1 MRRQLLVAT
10 AQAFLVTLLW
20 SSSWVLIRIG
30 LEDDLPPLTFAG
42 LRYGLAA
49 VLLLAVA
56 LARPRV
62 RAELR
67 ALPPR
72 GWLELAALGAVMY
85 AITQGA
91 QFVGLA
97 LLPAATLS
105 LFYSLTPVAVAVGAL
120 LALGERV
127 GRGGVLGLALTVVG
141 GVTYFVAGG
150 GAGATLAGVLVG
162 LVGLLANAASAV
174 LGRSVNG
181 RAHLSAL
188 AVTAPSMAIGA
199 VLLLGTGLASED
211 VPEIAARAWGIIV
224 VLAVVNTALAWT
236 LWNHTLRTLR
246 AAPSAAIN
254 NTMLIQIAVLAAIF
268 LAEPLAPLQWL
279 GLGVVAAGTFLVQFR
294 GLRPGSRS
302 QQPPGYRGPM
312 SDAPAPD
319 ARPVTL
325 ITGGGRG
332 IGAAIARRLAADGH
346 DLALTYRVRR
356 EEVERVAEECR
367 AAGSEVAILHADLG
381 DVAHV
386 HALVPAVLDHF
397 GRITGLVNNA
407 GITGTIGEFLDV
419 DEAEAEVVFDVNV
432 RAPMLLAKDAISVMA
447 TDRGGA
453 GGCIVNIS
461 SGAATSGAPHTYVPY
476 AMSKAALNALTT
488 GLAKEFAAVGV
499 RVNTVSPGTTHTEI
513 HADAGRP
520 NAPAERAPN
529 IPMRRAGQPH
539 EAAGA
544 VAYLFGADASY
555 TTGADIRVAGGN

>member
-1 MRRQLLVAT
+1 MRRQVLVAT
-10 AQAFLVTLLW
+10 AQAFLVTVLW

-30 LEDDLPPLTFAG
+30 LDDALPPLTFAG

-49 VLLLAVA
+49 VILLAVA
-56 LARPRV
+56 LARQGV
-62 RAELR
+62 RADLR
-67 ALPPR
+67 SLNPR
-72 GWLELAALGAVMY
+72 RWGELAVLGLVMY

-105 LFYSLTPVAVAVGAL
+105 LFYSLTPVAVAIGAL

-127 GRGGVLGLALTVVG
+127 GRSGVLGLALTVVG
-141 GVTYFVAGG
+141 GVTYFAAGG
-150 GAGATLAGVLVG
+150 GAGATVAGIAVAV
-162 LVGLLANAASAV
+162 VGLLANAAASV
-174 LGRSVNG
+174 LGRAVNA
-181 RAHLSAL
+181 RAHASAL
-188 AVTAPSMAIGA
+188 AITAPSMAIGA
-199 VLLLGTGLASED
+199 LALLGTGLAVEGPPVVSG
-211 VPEIAARAWGIIV
+211 RAWVIIA
-224 VLAVVNTALAWT
+224 VLAVVNTAIAWT

-268 LAEPLAPLQWL
+268 LAEPLAPLQWAA
-279 GLGVVAAGTFLVQFR
+279 LGVVALGTFLVQF
-294 GLRPGSRS
+294 PGSGARA
-302 QQPPGYRGPM
+302 YRGRMADPAA
-312 SDAPAPD
+312 SAP
-319 ARPVTL
+319 RPVTL
-325 ITGGGRG
+325 VTGGGRG

-346 DLALTYRVRR
+346 DLALTYRVRADEVR
-356 EEVERVAEECR
+356 EVADDCR
-367 AAGSEVAILHADLG
+367 AAGSEVAVLRADLA
-381 DVAHV
+381 DLAQVR
-386 HALVPAVLDHF
+386 ALVPSVLDHF

-407 GITGTIGEFLDV
+407 GITGRIGEFLDV
-419 DEAEAEVVFDVNV
+419 DDDEAQLVLDVNV
-432 RAPMLLAKDAISVMA
+432 RAPLLLAKDAIAHMA
-447 TDRGGA
+447 TDRGGE

-520 NAPAERAPN
+520 NAPEERAPN
-529 IPMRRAGQPH
+529 IPMRRAGEPH
-539 EAAGA
+539 EIAGA
-544 VAYLFGADASY
+544 VAYLFSADASY